1 MRERDSHHGEALG
14 SGEDDADLGD
24 APAGGDQREEGQSD
38 GVQRDDDPRGTGR
51 VDEAGGG
58 PGAVGEETAAGDWL
72 AGRFEEN
79 RPYLRSVAYRM
90 LGSFA
95 EADDAVQE
103 TWLRLARS
111 DADGIDNLRG
121 WLTTVVG
128 RVCLNALRSRATRR
142 EEPLEARLP
151 DPVVTRPD
159 DAAGP
164 EQEAVLAESVGLA
177 LLVVLDTLSP
187 PERLAFVLHDLFGV
201 SFDEIAP
208 MVGRSADAARQLA
221 SRARRRVRGTATT
234 AQAPGADDTG
244 DPVDAAGGVP
254 PADRVR
260 QRAVVDAFFAAARGG
275 DFEGLLAVLD
285 PDAVLRT
292 DLGAQ
297 ATPALAAAG
306 VRRGA
311 REVAGSALMFANPA
325 AALRPV
331 LVNGLAGVVATVGG
345 RPQAV
350 MAFTVVRGR
359 ITEIDAWSGPDR
371 LRHLDLAALDG

>member
-1 MRERDSHHGEALG
+1 M
-14 SGEDDADLGD
+14 
-24 APAGGDQREEGQSD
+24 
-38 GVQRDDDPRGTGR
+38 
-51 VDEAGGG
+51 
-58 PGAVGEETAAGDWL
+58 

-79 RPYLRSVAYRM
+79 RSYLRSVAYRM

-128 RVCLNALRSRATRR
+128 RVCLNALRSRAARR

-159 DAAGP
+159 AAAGP

-201 SFDEIAP
+201 PFDEIAP

-221 SRARRRVRGTATT
+221 SRARRRVRGTAT
-234 AQAPGADDTG
+234 AE
-244 DPVDAAGGVP
+244 DAAGDDDSATAGAGAAGRVTE
-254 PADRVR
+254 ADRAR
-260 QRAVVDAFFAAARGG
+260 RRAVVDAFFAAARGG

-285 PDAVLRT
+285 PDVVLRI
-292 DLGAQ
+292 DLGAEVP
-297 ATPALAAAG
+297 PALAAAAG

-311 REVAGSALMFANPA
+311 RQVAGSALMFANPA

-331 LVNGLAGVVATVGG
+331 LVNGVAGVVATVGG
-345 RPQAV
+345 QPTAV
-350 MAFTVVRGR
+350 MAFTVVGDR
-359 ITEIDAWSGPDR
+359 IIEIDAWSGPDR